1 MVLLND
7 FPKSRR
13 HFKFKYVVT
22 NNIRIDIHTIISL
35 VIMIFDKF
43 QKKLNFNVLEY
54 EALNE
59 FVSYN

>member
-13 HFKFKYVVT
+13 CFKFKYVVT
-22 NNIRIDIHTIISL
+22 NNITIDIDSIISL
-35 VIMIFDKF
+35 IIMTFDKF
-43 QKKLNFNVLEY
+43 QKNLNLNAFEI